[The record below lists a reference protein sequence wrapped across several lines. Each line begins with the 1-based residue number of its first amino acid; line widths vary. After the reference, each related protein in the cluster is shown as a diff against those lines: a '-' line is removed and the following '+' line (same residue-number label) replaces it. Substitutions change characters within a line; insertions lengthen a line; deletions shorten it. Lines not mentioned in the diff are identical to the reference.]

1 MLDIGDKEGTLCESN
16 EELHRLLLERQIPHE
31 WEVRSGGHDFT
42 CWNTALPKA
51 FRFINEYF
59 NGKQSGN
66 SESSLPNETPFI
78 QTANATVY
86 YPEQAQGSTRKYP
99 IIYVQGEINE
109 QQQKVLVSQFHQM
122 VDENKTWPAVL
133 CFVKA
138 NTDLSETISDIQ
150 SAFRQSVPVLSFG
163 ISLYFSQNRGGNP
176 HDAIV
181 APENGISC
189 LYRVG

>member
-86 YPEQAQGSTRKYP
+86 YPEQAQGSTRNILLSMYREKST
-99 IIYVQGEINE
+99 NNS
-109 QQQKVLVSQFHQM
+109 KRFSSVSFI
-122 VDENKTWPAVL
+122 KW
-133 CFVKA
+133 
-138 NTDLSETISDIQ
+138 
-150 SAFRQSVPVLSFG
+150 
-163 ISLYFSQNRGGNP
+163 
-176 HDAIV
+176 
-181 APENGISC
+181 
-189 LYRVG
+189 